1 MQQIKGRLVDLDTR
15 TTYGAIVT
23 VNNEGYIEAIEKDP
37 TRDKR
42 GWFILPGFIDAHVHI
57 ESSMLL
63 PVEFAKL
70 AVTHGTVATVSDP
83 HEIANVLG
91 IEGVKYMLENAKHTP
106 LSINFGAPSCVPAT
120 SFETAGAAIGIGEIV
135 ELLERDDILYLS
147 EVMNYPAVLNGD
159 MEMLAKI
166 SAAIE
171 RGKAVDGH
179 APGLRGEEAAAYARA
194 GITTDHECTSAD
206 EARDKLDAGMKI
218 LIREGSAAK
227 NYEALGEFPEKL
239 MFCTDDSHPD
249 DLLRGH
255 INLLVQRAIRQGY
268 NVFDVLTIA
277 CRNPV
282 KHYGLDIGQ
291 LRVGDRADFIQVDDL
306 RHMAVM
312 KTYIKGQLVAEA
324 GHHNMPDFRQEPV
337 NRFNCS
343 PKKPEDFV
351 VESGPEG
358 AQLRVIEVFDGELVT
373 GKKLMMPSLDESGRP
388 VAAPERDLLKIAVI
402 NRYQDAPVAVSFVTG
417 MKLQRGAIASSVAH
431 DSHNIVVVGVD
442 DEAICR
448 VANAVIAERG
458 GIAAGRDEHL
468 EVLPLPV
475 AGIMSND
482 TGPRVA
488 ARYEALTGF
497 ARRKLRCGLNSPF
510 MTLSF
515 LALLVIPELKL
526 SDKGLFAAEGFGLVD
541 LWE

>member
-1 MQQIKGRLVDLDTR
+1 
-15 TTYGAIVT
+15 
-23 VNNEGYIEAIEKDP
+23 
-37 TRDKR
+37 
-42 GWFILPGFIDAHVHI
+42 
-57 ESSMLL
+57 
-63 PVEFAKL
+63 
-70 AVTHGTVATVSDP
+70 
-83 HEIANVLG
+83 
-91 IEGVKYMLENAKHTP
+91 
-106 LSINFGAPSCVPAT
+106 
-120 SFETAGAAIGIGEIV
+120 
-135 ELLERDDILYLS
+135 
-147 EVMNYPAVLNGD
+147 
-159 MEMLAKI
+159 
-166 SAAIE
+166 
-171 RGKAVDGH
+171 
-179 APGLRGEEAAAYARA
+179 
-194 GITTDHECTSAD
+194 
-206 EARDKLDAGMKI
+206 
-218 LIREGSAAK
+218 
-227 NYEALGEFPEKL
+227 
-239 MFCTDDSHPD
+239 
-249 DLLRGH
+249 
-255 INLLVQRAIRQGY
+255 
-268 NVFDVLTIA
+268 
-277 CRNPV
+277 
-282 KHYGLDIGQ
+282 
-291 LRVGDRADFIQVDDL
+291 
-306 RHMAVM
+306 
-312 KTYIKGQLVAEA
+312 
-324 GHHNMPDFRQEPV
+324 
-337 NRFNCS
+337 
-343 PKKPEDFV
+343 
-351 VESGPEG
+351 
-358 AQLRVIEVFDGELVT
+358 
-373 GKKLMMPSLDESGRP
+373 MMPSLDESGRP